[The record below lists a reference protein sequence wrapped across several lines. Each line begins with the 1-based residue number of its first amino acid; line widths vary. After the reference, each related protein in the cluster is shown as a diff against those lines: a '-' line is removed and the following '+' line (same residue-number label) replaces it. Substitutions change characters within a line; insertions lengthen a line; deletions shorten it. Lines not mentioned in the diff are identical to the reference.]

1 MWQEAERHLRK
12 DKIIGPLIKKYGSCQ
27 IAIRH
32 HDSYFVDLVDA
43 IVSQQLS
50 VKAAATIYKRLTD
63 RLNGQVNPTD
73 ILALSDQGIRDCG
86 ISWAKI
92 KYIKD
97 LSQRTM
103 DGRLK
108 TESLDKLTDEEV
120 SRELVAVKGIGQ
132 WTADMFLMF
141 TLARPDIFPIG
152 DLGIRNGLKKLLKNE
167 NLTNEQMVEM
177 AKNWKP
183 YRTVASW
190 YIWSSFEPYK

>member
-1 MWQEAERHLRK
+1 MWKKAQDFLSK
-12 DKIIGPLIKKYGSCQ
+12 DKIIGSLIKKYGSCQ

-32 HDSYFVDLVDA
+32 HDNYFIDLVDA

-50 VKAAATIYKRLTD
+50 IKAAATIYKRLTD
-63 RLNGQVNPTD
+63 KLSGDITPQN
-73 ILALSDQGIRDCG
+73 ILALQDQEIRDCG

-97 LSQRTM
+97 LSQRTL

-108 TESLDKLTDEEV
+108 ANELDKLTDEEV
-120 SRELVAVKGIGQ
+120 SRELTAVRGIGQ

-141 TLARPDIFPIG
+141 TLARADVFPIG
-152 DLGIRNGLKKLLKNE
+152 DLGIRNGLRKLLNNQE
-167 NLTNEQMVEM
+167 LNQEQMVEM
-177 AKNWKP
+177 SQSWKP

-190 YIWSSFEPYK
+190 YIWKSLDNT